1 MSRFAYLSILPVLL
15 VAWCDS
21 ALGQSSKLPA
31 RAKPPIFTPGQF
43 DGIFFPDVSQALKG
57 PRPKSD
63 SDQLSKNPSTIAANP
78 DQPANDSAGE
88 MASGDAGGSK
98 QLIDWKSLIS
108 AQSLEDLI
116 KETKLRLDK
125 IVTTPTAFAGGGFAE
140 ARKEFSL
147 LAALFSIVHQYPQP
161 VRWQKSAKATSTL
174 MSRVATNTKVGSRQV
189 FDEARLRMQ
198 DLEQLLSGSALSS
211 AEATESQAG
220 NLIDIVP
227 LMQLVDR
234 SYSQAIKPFS
244 ANESEFKKNASELE
258 RNSQLVAVLAHLA
271 LAKGMPNAEDD
282 TFVQLANEMLQSAKQ
297 VAFAAESQQAQLAR
311 TAAGKLGQSCVQC
324 HENYR

>member
-1 MSRFAYLSILPVLL
+1 
-15 VAWCDS
+15 
-21 ALGQSSKLPA
+21 
-31 RAKPPIFTPGQF
+31 FTPGQF

-198 DLEQLLSGSALSS
+198 DLEQLLIGSALSS

>member
-1 MSRFAYLSILPVLL
+1 
-15 VAWCDS
+15 
-21 ALGQSSKLPA
+21 
-31 RAKPPIFTPGQF
+31 
-43 DGIFFPDVSQALKG
+43 
-57 PRPKSD
+57 
-63 SDQLSKNPSTIAANP
+63 
-78 DQPANDSAGE
+78 
-88 MASGDAGGSK
+88 
-98 QLIDWKSLIS
+98 
-108 AQSLEDLI
+108 
-116 KETKLRLDK
+116 
-125 IVTTPTAFAGGGFAE
+125 
-140 ARKEFSL
+140 
-147 LAALFSIVHQYPQP
+147 
-161 VRWQKSAKATSTL
+161 
-174 MSRVATNTKVGSRQV
+174 
-189 FDEARLRMQ
+189 MQ

-244 ANESEFKKNASELE
+244 ANESEFKKNASELQT
-258 RNSQLVAVLAHLA
+258 NSQLVAVLAQLA

-282 TFVQLANEMLQSAKQ
+282 TFVQLANEMLQSAQQ